1 MTATAIA
8 DAAPSPIH
16 SHIHLDD
23 RGVAWVDDTNIKVIE
38 IASEYLAH
46 GDSPEE
52 MCAQHWGTLSLGQ
65 IYAALGYYF
74 DHQVEFDAEI
84 ERQLLDYRQRRL
96 NSLDS
101 PGRRRLRSMGL
112 LP

>member
-1 MTATAIA
+1 MTATVFTTATP
-8 DAAPSPIH
+8 PS
-16 SHIHLDD
+16 SHIHLDEL
-23 RGVAWVDDTNIKVIE
+23 GVAWVDDTNIKVVE

-65 IYAALGYYF
+65 IYAAIGYYF
-74 DHQVEFDAEI
+74 DHQAEFDAEI
-84 ERQLLDYRQRRL
+84 ERQSREARQLREE
-96 NSLDS
+96 NMDS
-101 PGRRRLRSMGL
+101 PGRRRLRAMGL

>member
-1 MTATAIA
+1 MTAATLNTPS
-8 DAAPSPIH
+8 APLT

-23 RGVAWVDDTNIKVIE
+23 RGVAWIDNTNIKVIE
-38 IASEYLAH
+38 VAAKYVAH

-65 IYAALGYYF
+65 IYAALSYYF
-74 DHQVEFDAEI
+74 DHQAAFDAEL
-84 ERQLLDYRQRRL
+84 ERQLQDYRQRRAR
-96 NSLDS
+96 SLDS
-101 PGRRRLRSMGL
+101 PGRRRLRAMGL

>member
-1 MTATAIA
+1 MSATAIA
-8 DAAPSPIH
+8 VATPSPNH
-16 SHIHLDD
+16 SHIHLDEL
-23 RGVAWVDDTNIKVIE
+23 GVAWVDDTNIKVVE

-65 IYAALGYYF
+65 IYAAIGYYF
-74 DHQVEFDAEI
+74 DHQAEI

-101 PGRRRLRSMGL
+101 PGRRRLRSKDIEDL
-112 LP
+112 KL